1 MSAARRR
8 LPDEVRSAAVR
19 AVLCVAFTLVALMVA
34 VLASY
39 ARSGLLTPALLGMA
53 LGVFGC
59 AWCLLEIVIA
69 RQVAA
74 QRARGPHAQS
84 PLAGSREK
92 ARRRPAVDGRRAP
105 SRG

>member
-19 AVLCVAFTLVALMVA
+19 AVLCIAFTLVALMIA

-69 RQVAA
+69 RQIAA
-74 QRARGPHAQS
+74 QRLRGPNAAS
-84 PLAGSREK
+84 PLAGSRE
-92 ARRRPAVDGRRAP
+92 RGRGRPAVERRTP
-105 SRG
+105 SHG

>member
-1 MSAARRR
+1 MAAARRR

-19 AVLCVAFTLVALMVA
+19 AVLCIAFTVVALTIA
-34 VLASY
+34 LLASY
-39 ARSGLLTPALLGMA
+39 AHSGLLTPALLGMA

-69 RQVAA
+69 RQIAA
-74 QRARGPHAQS
+74 QRLRGPNAAS
-84 PLAGSREK
+84 PLAGSRE
-92 ARRRPAVDGRRAP
+92 RGRHPRGVEQRAP